1 MDAQA
6 RGAVTTRAPRATAD
20 AYACERSGAL
30 RSFEEQVAAV
40 AGDLPLRL
48 IGTSTG
54 ALVCALYAERNPQAV
69 DALFLMSPVRHHLM
83 HSVSALR

>member
-1 MDAQA
+1 MDAQV
-6 RGAVTTRAPRATAD
+6 RGAVAVHAPRATAD
-20 AYACERSGAL
+20 AHACARSGAL
-30 RSFEEQVAAV
+30 RAFEEQVAAV

-69 DALFLMSPVRHHLM
+69 DALFLMSPVRQHCVYR
-83 HSVSALR
+83 VSALR

>member
-1 MDAQA
+1 M
-6 RGAVTTRAPRATAD
+6 
-20 AYACERSGAL
+20 
-30 RSFEEQVAAV
+30 

-69 DALFLMSPVRHHLM
+69 DALFLMSPVRHHCVY
-83 HSVSALR
+83 SVSALR